1 MSPLRAVYGSP
12 NQPIMEEKTTPILMT
27 KEYWTNTQLSIV
39 RYTGQIKVFEK
50 DYIVV
55 DKLGRTLFETSI
67 PEGEPADLLQKD
79 YLKFYKTL
87 GRVKFVKILEDNPR
101 LPDPKV
107 KALMKEAV
115 DAIKHLK
122 SKIQLP
128 EEPDIFKDAY

>member
-1 MSPLRAVYGSP
+1 MFPPPAVYGWQTPTHHGRKDHPHP
-12 NQPIMEEKTTPILMT
+12 N
-27 KEYWTNTQLSIV
+27 
-39 RYTGQIKVFEK
+39 GQGVLDQHAVVHI
-50 DYIVV
+50 IV
-55 DKLGRTLFETSI
+55 DKYGRTIFETSI

-87 GRVKFVKILEDNPR
+87 GRDKFVKILEDNPR

-115 DAIKHLK
+115 DAIMRTK
-122 SKIQLP
+122 SKVQPP

>member
-1 MSPLRAVYGSP
+1 MAGKH
-12 NQPIMEEKTTPILMT
+12 QPIMEEKTIPILMT
-27 KEYWTNTQLSIV
+27 KEYWTNTQLSV
-39 RYTGQIKVFEK
+39 ARHTGQIKMFDKV
-50 DYIVV
+50 YIIV
-55 DKLGRTLFETSI
+55 DKYGRTIFETSI

-87 GRVKFVKILEDNPR
+87 GRDKFLKILEDNPR

-115 DAIKHLK
+115 DAIKRTK
-122 SKIQLP
+122 SKVQPP

>member
-1 MSPLRAVYGSP
+1 MAGKH
-12 NQPIMEEKTTPILMT
+12 QPIMEEKTTIPILMA

-50 DYIVV
+50 EYIIV
-55 DKLGRTLFETSI
+55 DKYGRTIFETSI

-87 GRVKFVKILEDNPR
+87 GRDKFLKILEDNPR

-107 KALMKEAV
+107 KALMKEAI
-115 DAIKHLK
+115 DAIKRTK
-122 SKIQLP
+122 SKVQPP